1 MDSDDSQKSEKTPT
15 ARCHLSLYLSHVF
28 AIVEVYGFSFLST
41 LGIRVCMLLIKYRF
55 FSSKIDL
62 YVIWRALATALDLA
76 LVCSF

>member
-1 MDSDDSQKSEKTPT
+1 MDSDDLQKSEKTPT
-15 ARCHLSLYLSHVF
+15 ARCSPLSLSHVF
-28 AIVEVYGFSFLST
+28 AIVEVYGFNFVST